1 MLSGLR
7 VACQKTAPLLE
18 ASKPAVAAC
27 SQSRGCFVDFKNRG
41 LNADMKVP
49 DFNDVR
55 HPLTLDPT
63 SADTGAERRKV
74 FRYIIA
80 GVGFSASAVL
90 AKGMVR
96 GAVGHFAP
104 TKSVHHISSIEVDTN
119 KIPEGKSLVVTWLGK
134 PIFIRHRTEAEMK
147 EQASVDTASFRDPIG
162 DIDRFPDLTWQ
173 VLIGVCT
180 HLGCIPIEGKGDY
193 GGYYCPCHGSHY
205 DVAGR
210 IRKGPAPRNLEVPPY
225 KVTGDVLVIG

>member
-1 MLSGLR
+1 MLGGARLI
-7 VACQKTAPLLE
+7 CQRSSALLD
-18 ASKPAVAAC
+18 STKSAVAA
-27 SQSRGCFVDFKNRG
+27 SSSRCCFIDFKNRG
-41 LNADMKVP
+41 THVDLKVP
-49 DFNDVR
+49 DFSDVR

-63 SADTGAERRKV
+63 KETSEERRKV
-74 FRYIIA
+74 FRYVVA
-80 GVGFSASAVL
+80 GVGMSASAVL

-96 GAVGHFAP
+96 GIVQQFAP
-104 TKSVHHISSIEVDTN
+104 TKSIQHISSIEVDTA
-119 KIPEGKSLVVTWLGK
+119 KVPEGKSLVVTWLGK
-134 PIFIRHRTEAEMK
+134 PIFIKHRSEAEMK
-147 EQASVDTASFRDPIG
+147 EQVSVDTSSFRDPIS

-210 IRKGPAPRNLEVPPY
+210 VRKGPAPKNLEVPPY
-225 KVTGDVLVIG
+225 KLVGDLLVIG